1 MKLNI
6 YAVKDTIQGAFMN
19 PFYLQND
26 QVAMRSFKNTI
37 ESEQMNTIKMNA
49 KDMQLYKLGEFEE
62 ETGEIKSEVKFLVNG
77 SHYLPIKELKENENI
92 KEGE

>member
-6 YAVKDTIQGAFMN
+6 YAIKDTVQQAFMN

-26 QVAMRSFKNTI
+26 QIAMRSFKNTI
-37 ESEQMNTIKMNA
+37 QSETMNQIKMNA

-62 ETGEIKSEVKFLVNG
+62 ETGLIISKIEFLVDGNQ
-77 SHYLPIKELKENENI
+77 YIEKKEDK
-92 KEGE
+92 